1 MSDVFVSFP
10 PLRDI
15 YSCLSRLCRTV
26 LSRGTSLGVLDWRT
40 CTEMFWQVLQ
50 NKMRARTVLNG
61 LPPICCTTLH
71 NPAEITCFSKRVGRV
86 CMFQLDT
93 EMFSLPYQLSYQLS
107 SCNFSITVRRLRCQR
122 FVAGYADWSS
132 HARKIQTGSWSK
144 RWVLCF
150 SIYKMMGLHSRH

>member
-1 MSDVFVSFP
+1 MMYLSPSHLYVTSTAAYPGFAGPFSPGAPPWVS
-10 PLRDI
+10 LTGELARKCSGK
-15 YSCLSRLCRTV
+15 SCKT
-26 LSRGTSLGVLDWRT
+26 
-40 CTEMFWQVLQ
+40 
-50 NKMRARTVLNG
+50 KMRARTVLNG

-71 NPAEITCFSKRVGRV
+71 NPAEITCFGKHVGRV

-107 SCNFSITVRRLRCQR
+107 SCNFSITMRFLRCQR